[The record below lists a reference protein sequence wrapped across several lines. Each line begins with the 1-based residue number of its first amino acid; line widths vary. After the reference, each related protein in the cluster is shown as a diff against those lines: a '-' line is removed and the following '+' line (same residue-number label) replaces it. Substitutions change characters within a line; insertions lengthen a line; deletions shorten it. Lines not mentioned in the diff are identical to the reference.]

1 MAYQSKYK
9 GQEVEEILD
18 NSLLKKEQ
26 ILTDDEKRQVKENL
40 GIKDRDLSDY
50 ATKEEVEEAISK
62 IPTSDVS
69 GQINEHNNDE
79 SAHPHIQSELE
90 EVKKSKQDV
99 ISDLANIREGA
110 TKGATAIQEEQYKGT
125 IAAVDTDESV
135 DEPNI
140 PSGSYDDTEIKA
152 QIKANAD
159 AIAENKADADEKL
172 SELGSEIKDSIITPS
187 FSDGVLV
194 ASGKFDEWWGFARI
208 DDLEYDCILNS
219 IDFGRPTK
227 IAKTWRF
234 RLSRKVRDEQGEI
247 SSLSV
252 IPNSEISFVQDVGV
266 QVVNLPNIFF
276 GKDYVW
282 ELYFDTIKSDNDLY
296 YKSGSATKPFIKFI
310 DGVPS
315 TGSMYNINATLLY
328 GNIAKENKDR
338 IETIEKKIY
347 TTGKNLFDKSKIIDG
362 YVNSI
367 DGVVMT
373 DNTNYPKAKCSN
385 RIPVESGKYYTISG
399 RTDTRGIVGY
409 DSEGSR
415 VQIVSGSW
423 SLPFYNGS
431 FLIPDDVV
439 EIQFTC
445 ILYAESI
452 DTLNIQLEKGDI
464 ATNYEEYRNISI
476 NVALESEKEKLRE
489 IGKIANKNAE
499 YINRLEESE
508 KEKYKI
514 PYLVPNYKIKGTN
527 VSGSFNKWYGFST
540 EKDLDSDGYLNKI
553 IFSGT
558 STSDIRFNAR
568 ISKKVRDSNGV
579 ITGLETI
586 SDVFVVTLL
595 SGKSEIETP
604 QLYFKKDYVLELF
617 YGDIKAGLITYVSN
631 AATGE
636 TYVRY
641 IDQVASVGS
650 MWDVNVEILIP
661 ETAEIKSK
669 KSIKILSIGNSFAE
683 DAFSYVPFILRDS
696 CQDIDL
702 TLGILYYGGCSL
714 EMNYNHFIEKSEVYA
729 YRKITSSDNA
739 WTTPNNKASIQ
750 QSLADED
757 WDIIVFQ
764 QNGSAA
770 GDYTTFQPY
779 LNNLIIGLQ
788 SLVKKPVRFG
798 WHMVEAYDS
807 NFEAS
812 VTRFN
817 SYCVAAKK
825 VIDETLIDIVFP
837 SATGM
842 QNARTTSLQTLGDA
856 GNLMHT
862 SNHAQEG
869 IPCYCLALP
878 NVLVILGLCG
888 YGFNGI
894 YGDKNIPT
902 SSWITARA
910 IPNQNGASVG
920 ATEENCKLAQIAG
933 VFAYKKPYEI
943 TDLKTLGYE

>member
-1 MAYQSKYK
+1 MA
-9 GQEVEEILD
+9 
-18 NSLLKKEQ
+18 KKIDIAGTLNAATTDGVLGFSEQ
-26 ILTDDEKRQVKENL
+26 IK
-40 GIKDRDLSDY
+40 
-50 ATKEEVEEAISK
+50 
-62 IPTSDVS
+62 
-69 GQINEHNNDE
+69 DE
-79 SAHPHIQSELE
+79 SKGKMQSSLNKEFGEGIDRIERKSDIAYNAVKTLE
-90 EVKKSKQDV
+90 GLSNANEAMQTLAGQVVQIEENKQ
-99 ISDLANIREGA
+99 NIA
-110 TKGATAIQEEQYKGT
+110 
-125 IAAVDTDESV
+125 S
-135 DEPNI
+135 
-140 PSGSYDDTEIKA
+140 
-152 QIKANAD
+152 
-159 AIAENKADADEKL
+159 NKADTDAKL
-172 SELGSEIKDSIITPS
+172 SELGLKLTSLNSEIKNSIITPS
-187 FSDGVLV
+187 FVNGVLE
-194 ASGKFDEWWGFARI
+194 ADGEFNAWWGFARI
-208 DDLEYDCILNS
+208 DDLEYDCTLNS

-234 RLSRKVRDEQGEI
+234 RLSKKVRDEQGKI

-252 IPNSEISFVQDVGV
+252 IPNSEISFTQSVGT
-266 QVVNLPNIFF
+266 QVVNLPNMFF

-282 ELYFDTIKSDNDLY
+282 ELYFDTIVRDNDLY
-296 YKSGSATKPFIKFI
+296 YKSEAATNPYIKFV
-310 DGVPS
+310 DGIPS
-315 TGSMYNINATLLY
+315 TGSMYNINVTLLY
-328 GNIAKENKDR
+328 GNISKENKDR
-338 IETIEKKIY
+338 IETIEKEIY
-347 TTGKNLFDKSKIIDG
+347 NTGKNLFDKSKIIDG
-362 YVNSI
+362 FVNSV
-367 DGVVMT
+367 DGIITTNNT
-373 DNTNYPKAKCSN
+373 DYPKAKCSN

-399 RTDTRGIVGY
+399 RTDTKGIVGY
-409 DSEGSR
+409 DSNGER

-423 SLPFYNGS
+423 GLPSYNGS
-431 FLIPDDVV
+431 FLIPDNVI

-445 ILYAESI
+445 ILRAGSI
-452 DTLNIQLEKGDI
+452 DAFNIQLEKGDI
-464 ATNYEEYRNISI
+464 ITNYEEYRKIPIS
-476 NVALESEKEKLRE
+476 VALESEKEKIRG

-508 KEKYKI
+508 KEKYNI
-514 PYLVPNYKIKGTN
+514 PYLVPNYKIKGTT
-527 VSGSFNKWYGFST
+527 VSGKFNKWYGFST
-540 EKDLDSDGYLNKI
+540 EKDLPSEGYLNKI

-558 STSDIRFNAR
+558 SSSDIIFNAR
-568 ISKKVRDSNGV
+568 LSKKVRDSNGV
-579 ITGLETI
+579 ITGLETV
-586 SDVFVVTLL
+586 SDVFNVTLL

-604 QLYFKKDYVLELF
+604 LLYFKKDYVLELF
-617 YGDIKAGLITYVSN
+617 YGEITEGFMTYVSG

-641 IDQVASVGS
+641 NEQVASVGS
-650 MWDVNVEILIP
+650 MWDINVEILMP
-661 ETAEIKSK
+661 ETTEVKSK

-714 EMNYNHFIEKSEVYA
+714 EMHYNHFFEKSEVYA
-729 YRKITSSDNA
+729 YRKIASSDNA

-764 QNGSAA
+764 QNGSSA
-770 GDYTTFQPY
+770 GNYTTFQPY

-807 NFEAS
+807 NLEAS

-817 SYCVAAKK
+817 SYCDAAKK

-878 NVLVILGLCG
+878 NVLVILDLCG

-902 SSWITARA
+902 SSWITTRA
-910 IPNQNGASVG
+910 IPNQNGTSVG
-920 ATEENCKLAQIAG
+920 ATEANCKLAQIAG
-933 VFAYKKPYEI
+933 IFGYKKPYDI
-943 TDLKTLGYE
+943 TNLKELGYEPTPK